1 MASEGP
7 RWYVQLVLFMLC
19 LTPYANA
26 ESHRLQYNLFAM
38 VSSDGEPPSYSAH
51 GYLDDEL
58 FLHYDSESQRPEPRG
73 TWLDGLVETDTWK
86 KEKSNVKEIGQD
98 FKITLRQ
105 IMDQSN
111 LNTGSHTFQETLGCE
126 LHEDGTRRGFW
137 KYGYDGR
144 DFLILQPETLT
155 WKAVH
160 PAAGNLKN
168 ALEEEPREIKIK
180 KAKTE
185 GDCCDQLLSYLK
197 FWQEKKAAF
206 PLLNVTQKENRE
218 GKVTLRCCAYSF
230 VPRDIKMTWLQNGHA
245 LSHSDHERGIIQPSG
260 DGTYQTWVSID
271 VHSEESNY
279 TCHVE
284 HQGRNQTI
292 SVPLGTE
299 REGSSRMASLYEL

>member
-1 MASEGP
+1 MSEIGTPNLCCSRAELEHGP
-7 RWYVQLVLFMLC
+7 RC
-19 LTPYANA
+19 LRAEHCSFGLLIRPLDRLQSPRSCGYLSSP

-197 FWQEKKAAF
+197 FWQEKKA
-206 PLLNVTQKENRE
+206 
-218 GKVTLRCCAYSF
+218 
-230 VPRDIKMTWLQNGHA
+230 
-245 LSHSDHERGIIQPSG
+245 
-260 DGTYQTWVSID
+260 GTD
-271 VHSEESNY
+271 V
-279 TCHVE
+279 
-284 HQGRNQTI
+284 G
-292 SVPLGTE
+292 
-299 REGSSRMASLYEL
+299 

>member
-111 LNTGSHTFQETLGCE
+111 LNT
-126 LHEDGTRRGFW
+126 
-137 KYGYDGR
+137 
-144 DFLILQPETLT
+144 
-155 WKAVH
+155 
-160 PAAGNLKN
+160 
-168 ALEEEPREIKIK
+168 
-180 KAKTE
+180 
-185 GDCCDQLLSYLK
+185 
-197 FWQEKKAAF
+197 AF

-292 SVPLGTE
+292 SVPLGPVPEASRKYWVLAALTFAGVIAIPFVVFFCGARYRE
-299 REGSSRMASLYEL
+299 RRQQQDGLPV